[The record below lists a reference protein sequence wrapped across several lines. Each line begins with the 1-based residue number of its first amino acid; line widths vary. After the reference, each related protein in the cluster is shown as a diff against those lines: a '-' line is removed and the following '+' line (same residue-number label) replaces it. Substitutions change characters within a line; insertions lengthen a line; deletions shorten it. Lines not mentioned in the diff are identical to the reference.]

1 MDNITLAILILIFLI
16 ALSWVIVYVRFR
28 KILAKR
34 YSDINSISAQVYKSK
49 QGNLEYFL
57 RGNGPTILISHGITG
72 GIDQGIGLS
81 DDYIGSG
88 YRFLYVSRFG
98 YLKSSMP
105 DNPSPELQADSYKE
119 LLDYLGIKSLFV
131 FGNSAGGT
139 SAIHFAIRYPQICR
153 GLILLTSNA
162 PMDNT
167 PGHPPEFIFKSNFW
181 YWFFMKLIGKSMMKM
196 FVPLSILKDLTKQ
209 EKKYIMNGIF
219 YNALPVTKRK
229 EGIVFDMLISN
240 PSINNEIP
248 FEKITSPTLI
258 INAIDDPSTL
268 IEGAKNLEEKIKN
281 SKLIAFETGGH
292 LLLGQKQKT
301 KKAIDNFAKDIA
313 DRFEK
318 IKN

>member
-1 MDNITLAILILIFLI
+1 
-16 ALSWVIVYVRFR
+16 
-28 KILAKR
+28 
-34 YSDINSISAQVYKSK
+34 
-49 QGNLEYFL
+49 
-57 RGNGPTILISHGITG
+57 
-72 GIDQGIGLS
+72 
-81 DDYIGSG
+81 
-88 YRFLYVSRFG
+88 
-98 YLKSSMP
+98 
-105 DNPSPELQADSYKE
+105 
-119 LLDYLGIKSLFV
+119 
-131 FGNSAGGT
+131 
-139 SAIHFAIRYPQICR
+139 
-153 GLILLTSNA
+153 
-162 PMDNT
+162 
-167 PGHPPEFIFKSNFW
+167 
-181 YWFFMKLIGKSMMKM
+181 M